1 MTRPIPRI
9 VIAGTWSGC
18 GKTTVARGLMAA
30 FTARDLV
37 VQPFKVGP
45 DFIDPTHHTAICG
58 RVSRNLDPFMMGEGE
73 VRSVFD
79 RASEGADLAII
90 EGVMGL
96 FDGVD
101 GGFVSSTA
109 QVAELL
115 SAPVLLVVE
124 PKGMSGSVHAVIRG
138 YATHRPGTSPAGI
151 IFNRVGSPRH
161 RALIEAG
168 LPARALGW
176 VPRRDDLALGSRHLG
191 LVMASEVEQ
200 GAGAARA
207 GIFSECCDLD
217 AILGLA
223 RGAPPL
229 PGPVVS
235 RPAPAR
241 PVETRIAVARDAA
254 FCFMYQENLD
264 RLERAG
270 SDLAFFSP
278 LTDPLP
284 DAGGLYLP
292 GGYPEL
298 HAGSLSASSFLRDLR
313 KACDDG
319 MPVYGECGGLI
330 ALSESLEAEGR
341 EYPLAGVL
349 PARASLTERVQA
361 LGYVEARATGSASAL
376 TPGITLRGHE
386 FHYSRLE
393 CSRDAR
399 FSLEL
404 SRGKGI
410 RDGLDGLTAGNTV
423 GSYTH
428 AYFTDA
434 FAGSFVRAAGEYLK
448 S

>member
-1 MTRPIPRI
+1 MTATRSIPRV

-18 GKTTVARGLMAA
+18 GKTTVSRGLMAA
-30 FTARDLV
+30 FSARGLS

-45 DFIDPTHHTAICG
+45 DFIDPSHHTAICG
-58 RVSRNLDPFMMGEGE
+58 RVSRNLDPFMMGEDE
-73 VRSVFD
+73 VRSIFA

-101 GGFVSSTA
+101 GGFPSSTA

-138 YATHRPGTSPAGI
+138 YSAHRPGTAPAGI
-151 IFNRVGSPRH
+151 IFNRIGSPRH

-168 LPARALGW
+168 LTARALGW
-176 VPRRDDLALGSRHLG
+176 IPHREDLALGSRHLG
-191 LVMASEVEQ
+191 LVMASEVEP
-200 GAGAARA
+200 GAAHA
-207 GIFSECCDLD
+207 GVFEELCDLD

-223 RGAPPL
+223 RAAPPL
-229 PGPVVS
+229 PAPGTL
-235 RPAPAR
+235 PAGQPAG
-241 PVETRIAVARDAA
+241 TTIAVARDAA
-254 FCFMYQENLD
+254 FCFAYQENLD
-264 RLERAG
+264 RLARAG
-270 SDLAFFSP
+270 ARLGFFSP
-278 LTDPLP
+278 LSDPLP

-298 HAGSLSASSFLRDLR
+298 HAEALSGSRFPRDLR
-313 KACDDG
+313 RACDDG

-330 ALSESLEAEGR
+330 ALSVSLAAEGR
-341 EYPLAGVL
+341 EYPMAGVL
-349 PARASLTERVQA
+349 PARATLTGSVQA
-361 LGYVEARATGSASAL
+361 LGYVEARATRAASAL
-376 TPGITLRGHE
+376 TPGLAFRGHE

-393 CSRDAR
+393 CGRDAR
-399 FSLEL
+399 FSLKL

-410 RDGLDGLTAGNTV
+410 LDGLDGLTEGNTV

-434 FAGSFVRAAGEYLK
+434 FASAFARAAETYRRT
-448 S
+448 

>member
-1 MTRPIPRI
+1 MTRSIPRV

-30 FTARDLV
+30 FTARGLS

-45 DFIDPTHHTAICG
+45 DFIDPSHHTAICG
-58 RVSRNLDPFMMGEGE
+58 RISRNLDPFMMGEEE
-73 VRSVFD
+73 VRRVFA
-79 RASEGADLAII
+79 RASEGADLAVI

-101 GGFVSSTA
+101 GGHVSSTA

-138 YATHRPGTSPAGI
+138 YSSHRPGTSPAGI

-161 RALIEAG
+161 RALIESG
-168 LPARALGW
+168 LTAPALGW
-176 VPRRDDLALGSRHLG
+176 IPRRGELSLGSRHLG
-191 LVMASEVEQ
+191 LVMASEVEPDP
-200 GAGAARA
+200 AIPE
-207 GIFSECCDLD
+207 IFGVFCDLD
-217 AILGLA
+217 AILSLA
-223 RGAPPL
+223 RDAPPVAV
-229 PGPVVS
+229 PAETPPTGTV
-235 RPAPAR
+235 RPW
-241 PVETRIAVARDAA
+241 IAVARDAA
-254 FCFMYQENLD
+254 FCFLYQENLD
-264 RLERAG
+264 RLARAG
-270 SDLAFFSP
+270 AGPVFFSP
-278 LTDPLP
+278 LTDRLP

-298 HAGSLSASSFLRDLR
+298 HAEVLTSSPFLRDLR

-330 ALSESLEAEGR
+330 TLSESLRAGGR

-349 PARASLTERVQA
+349 PARAFLTEKVQA
-361 LGYVEARATGSASAL
+361 LGYVEARATATGTFL
-376 TPGITLRGHE
+376 PPGLSCRGHE

-393 CSRDAR
+393 CGPDAR
-399 FSLEL
+399 FSLGL

-410 RDGLDGLTAGNTV
+410 REGLDGLTVGNTV
-423 GSYTH
+423 GTYTH

-434 FAGSFVRAAGEYLK
+434 FAGSFARAAVKYRK
-448 S
+448 T